1 MIFSIF
7 FRLCVGLLDRMGG
20 FWSTVA
26 NYFKED
32 DNILGYELINE
43 PWAGDIY
50 ADPGLMLP
58 TIADKKNLQPAYD
71 HLNKAIRAK
80 DNEHRYWLQS
90 TASLCVRVGVGG
102 EGGVTT
108 AGLSSHDVVLLW

>member
-1 MIFSIF
+1 MCSTYSCYILLFK
-7 FRLCVGLLDRMGG
+7 GLLDSMGI
-20 FWSTVA
+20 FWSIVA
-26 NYFKED
+26 DYFRDD

-43 PWAGDIY
+43 PWAGDVY

-80 DNEHRYWLQS
+80 DDQHR
-90 TASLCVRVGVGG
+90 
-102 EGGVTT
+102 
-108 AGLSSHDVVLLW
+108 